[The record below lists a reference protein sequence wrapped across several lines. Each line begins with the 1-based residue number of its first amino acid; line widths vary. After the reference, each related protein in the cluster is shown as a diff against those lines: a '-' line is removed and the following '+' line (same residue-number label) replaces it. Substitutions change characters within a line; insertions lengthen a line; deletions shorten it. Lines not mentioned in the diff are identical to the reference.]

1 MRASLQRRSARAQRG
16 RRDVEVVACREPTVH
31 VSQVSKC
38 EMRIFS
44 SPPKT
49 AVIKSISKSNLRSS
63 PCWGP
68 C

>member
-1 MRASLQRRSARAQRG
+1 MRAPLQRRSPRAQHG
-16 RRDVEVVACREPTVH
+16 RRKVEIVACRKPTVH